1 MSFFFLLLAASL
13 LSSWWLISKAFL
25 TGTFVLGM
33 LQLLVQSGYGHVF
46 LTPEK
51 FSFLANSQCDAA
63 DLSFQTLP
71 KRVPRAPRTSRL
83 LSSFFIFPKILMTP
97 KKEPTSCCLSEHRGG
112 YVLVSCILPESLYLH
127 MSLTNLTIWIYTFS
141 KFLFAPAFEISW
153 IPITKLSY

>member
-33 LQLLVQSGYGHVF
+33 LQLLVQSGYAHVF

-51 FSFLANSQCDAA
+51 FSFLANRQCDAA

-97 KKEPTSCCLSEHRGG
+97 KKEPTSGCPVRTSRRLCTGILYFAWISLLTHVIDQSYNLNIYFFQVSVCSCLW
-112 YVLVSCILPESLYLH
+112 
-127 MSLTNLTIWIYTFS
+127 NLMN
-141 KFLFAPAFEISW
+141 PV
-153 IPITKLSY
+153 TKLIY